1 MLASIFLLLSDITRK
16 ETDTDKL
23 VTITFLI
30 KDENFKKL
38 FSMEPQC
45 FLINMSKV
53 DP

>member
-16 ETDTDKL
+16 ETDTHKL

-30 KDENFKKL
+30 KENFKKL